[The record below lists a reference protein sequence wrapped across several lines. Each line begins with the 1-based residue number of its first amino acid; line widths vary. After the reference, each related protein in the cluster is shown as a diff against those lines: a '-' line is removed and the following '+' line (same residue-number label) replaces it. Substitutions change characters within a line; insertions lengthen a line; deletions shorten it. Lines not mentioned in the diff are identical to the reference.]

1 MLFIS
6 TLLGWSGMAVGVALV
21 KAAIWFNASA
31 PEYLNGGVMQQNF
44 QSSWVSK
51 IAVKLTQDQIRQGIA
66 NLSDFV
72 LQNLA
77 CVNYDKY
84 LVYMSL

>member
-31 PEYLNGGVMQQNF
+31 PEYLNGGVMQHNF
-44 QSSWVSK
+44 QSSSVSK

-66 NLSDFV
+66 NTPDFAKHWIILTPKFTSGSLS
-72 LQNLA
+72 L
-77 CVNYDKY
+77 
-84 LVYMSL
+84 